1 MCVFQRG
8 DCFGLYRA
16 VLLTVLFVIGVP
28 APGFGDEGPAVA
40 LQARTESPRDTFES
54 FRSLSDQLE
63 AALLEYRTNRTEMV
77 RDRVY
82 GISEELLSLI
92 DLEALPEAT
101 RRERGALAGTYLLD
115 IIGRIDIPLPEDIPG
130 ADAFDSNLT
139 STAKWRIPNT
149 PIEIERIKTGER
161 AGEFLFN
168 ARTTEVAPRFFRQI
182 EHMPLRNTLG
192 IRSWVQTLPQLT
204 GPLIPLGL
212 VQALPEGLK
221 PVWLGTPIWKVLA
234 AVTIIVVWIFFIWS
248 FRNLIRIWKPNSKL
262 FCACRDL
269 LVPIAIALTAD
280 ALLAFF
286 AFQLNIAGAFGI
298 ALDNLFSVV
307 NYLVAVW
314 AFWIAAIAIGELT
327 VSSPRIS
334 ESSLDASLI
343 KLCARLVGIAGGIL
357 ILAFAG
363 NALGLPVFSIIA
375 GLGIGGLAVALAV
388 RPTLENLIGGLM
400 LYADRPVR
408 VGDYCMFND
417 LVGTVERIGVRS
429 TQIRGLDRTLMFVPN
444 ARFADMDII
453 NWAHCDQMLI
463 NETIGLRYET
473 EPDQLR
479 HVLAK
484 LREMFYA
491 HPKIANETVRVRFI
505 SYGASSLDISIRVYA
520 LTREWNDFYAI
531 QEDIL
536 LRVSD
541 IVQASGTGF
550 AFPSQTVYIRQD
562 EGLDQD
568 RIKAA
573 KEEVRAWRRS
583 GRLPFPQPPS
593 DRIEEIA
600 DTLDY
605 PPRGSS
611 GVSLSEPVGPESL
624 ERLSGD
630 SDADI
635 PDEEDKTT

>member
-1 MCVFQRG
+1 MAEVFCQH
-8 DCFGLYRA
+8 DLA
-16 VLLTVLFVIGVP
+16 ALFVIGMP
-28 APGFGDEGPAVA
+28 ALGFGDERPGVA

-63 AALLEYRTNRTEMV
+63 AALVEYRTNRTEIV
-77 RDRVY
+77 RERVH

-101 RRERGALAGTYLLD
+101 RRESGALAGTYLLD
-115 IIGRIDIPLPEDIPG
+115 IIGRIDTPLPEDIPG
-130 ADAFDSNLT
+130 ADAFDSNLA
-139 STAKWRIPNT
+139 SIAKWRIPNT

-161 AGEFLFN
+161 AGEFLFS
-168 ARTTEVAPRFFRQI
+168 ARTTEVAPRYFRQI
-182 EHMPLRNTLG
+182 EHLPLRSTLG
-192 IRSWVQTLPQLT
+192 IRSWVQALPQLT
-204 GPLIPLGL
+204 GPLIPLGI
-212 VQALPEGLK
+212 VQTIPEGLK
-221 PVWLGTPIWKVLA
+221 AVWLGTPIWKVLVVVT
-234 AVTIIVVWIFFIWS
+234 AVVVWIVFIWS
-248 FRNLIRIWKPNSKL
+248 FRNLIHVWRPKSKL
-262 FCACRDL
+262 FRACRDL
-269 LVPIAIALTAD
+269 IVPIAILLTAH
-280 ALLAFF
+280 ALLVLF
-286 AFQLNIAGAFGI
+286 AFQLNIAGAFSI
-298 ALDNLFSVV
+298 ALDNFFSVV
-307 NYLVAVW
+307 NYLTAVW
-314 AFWIAAIAIGELT
+314 AFWIAAIAIGDLT

-417 LVGTVERIGVRS
+417 LIGTVERIGVRS
-429 TQIRGLDRTLMFVPN
+429 TQIRGLDRTLISVPN

-473 EPDQLR
+473 QPDQLR

-491 HPKIANETVRVRFI
+491 HPKIANDTVRVRFI

-520 LTREWNDFYAI
+520 LTREWNEFYAI

-541 IVQASGTGF
+541 IVRASGTGF
-550 AFPSQTVYIRQD
+550 AFPSQTVYVRQD
-562 EGLDQD
+562 EGLDED

-573 KEEVRAWRRS
+573 EEEVSAWRRS

-593 DRIEEIA
+593 ARIDEIA

-630 SDADI
+630 ADTEVSNQ
-635 PDEEDKTT
+635 DDKTT